1 MIAVILIVITLIY
14 LAAACYTDLKT
25 REVPDWLSYSLIF
38 AALVTRSIA
47 SISLGWEV
55 LISGILGLGIYFGLA
70 CLFYYTHQWGGGDSK
85 LLMGM
90 GVVIGV
96 SLPFD
101 LNSFNLLW
109 FFLALLFLG
118 AIYGLFWMTGIAIKN
133 LLIIVF
139 TVISP
144 PVWPMIFVP
153 PFIFYL
159 LVSINLIEE
168 TFFLKKMEIG
178 RVTEGDWLAGNL
190 AVNGKLV
197 LPKKTLTQT
206 DLLKLQQLKKES
218 KLRLI
223 LIKEGIPFIPSF
235 LLAYLF
241 LELGGVDL
249 IWRVVGG

>member
-38 AALVTRSIA
+38 AALGTRSIA

-55 LISGILGLGIYFGLA
+55 LISGILGLGIFFGLA

-133 LLIIVF
+133 WSKFRQKFREKLIHYRRSHLVVGIITLLIIVF

-144 PVWPMIFVP
+144 P
-153 PFIFYL
+153 
-159 LVSINLIEE
+159 
-168 TFFLKKMEIG
+168 
-178 RVTEGDWLAGNL
+178 
-190 AVNGKLV
+190 
-197 LPKKTLTQT
+197 
-206 DLLKLQQLKKES
+206 
-218 KLRLI
+218 
-223 LIKEGIPFIPSF
+223 
-235 LLAYLF
+235 
-241 LELGGVDL
+241 
-249 IWRVVGG
+249 